1 MKKVLIAGG
10 LCGITMLVAAQSIE
24 ESCLK
29 ARIPVR
35 VDIKNL
41 WESACTGDGYD
52 VIIEMFP
59 YFENVK
65 CPLFSGKPFILRQG
79 SDALVNNIVACAG
92 GTGGRNWP
100 HIWITLPPRPSLPR
114 CGRR

>member
-10 LCGITMLVAAQSIE
+10 LCGITMLIASQSIE

-41 WESACTGDGYD
+41 WESACTGEGYD
-52 VIIEMFP
+52 VIVEMFP
-59 YFENVK
+59 YFENVS
-65 CPLFSGKPFILRQG
+65 CPLLSGRPFILRQG
-79 SDALVNNIVACAG
+79 TKELVDRIIALL
-92 GTGGRNWP
+92 REKQED
-100 HIWITLPPRPSLPR
+100 
-114 CGRR
+114 

>member
-24 ESCLK
+24 ESCFD

-41 WESACTGDGYD
+41 WESACTGEGYD

-65 CPLFSGKPFILRQG
+65 CPLFCGKPFILRQG
-79 SDALVNNIVACAG
+79 NDALVNTIVSLLREG
-92 GTGGRNWP
+92 QEDKIGR
-100 HIWITLPPRPSLPR
+100 IS
-114 CGRR
+114 G